1 VELRAVLNKARKWV
15 LESWK
20 DIADTLPFPL
30 LGIDSDNGGEFINKD
45 LIAWCKRRTVQ
56 FTRSRPYKK
65 NDNCHVEQKNNTC
78 VREYVGYYRFT
89 TREERDALAAVYR
102 SLCPLLNYFMPTMK
116 LVDKTRVGAKVR
128 KVYDTP
134 MSPYQRLMAYPKL
147 PDDVRA
153 ELARR
158 YRSYNPVVLQREV
171 NAAIK
176 ALIVIHTQQ
185 AGTVSPLP
193 VVQAS

>member
-1 VELRAVLNKARKWV
+1 
-15 LESWK
+15 
-20 DIADTLPFPL
+20 

-65 NDNCHVEQKNNTC
+65 NDNCHGEQKNNSC

-89 TREERDALAAVYR
+89 TPEERDALTAVYR

-116 LVDKTRVGAKVR
+116 LVDKTRIGAKVC
-128 KVYDTP
+128 KVYDKP

-147 PDDVRA
+147 PEEVRA
-153 ELARR
+153 ELIHR
-158 YRSYNPVVLQREV
+158 YRSYNPVVLQQEV
-171 NAAIK
+171 NAAIT
-176 ALIVIHTQQ
+176 ALIDIHTHQ
-185 AGTVSPLP
+185 AETVSPRP